1 MPETPQPQP
10 THTPK
15 SPPPAGMEP
24 LPARSEPPP
33 AGTEPP
39 PAGTEPPP
47 ARTEPPHAGAGE
59 RASLTAFLQY
69 QRETLAMKCAGLTAG
84 QLKERAVPPS
94 DMSLLGLVRHLA
106 EVERSWF
113 GNVLNQEAAR
123 ADRTGRVP
131 GERADFDVADADPDE
146 AFAVWH
152 AECARSRAVVDG
164 LDSLDH
170 TVDFRGD
177 AYSLRYVLTH
187 MIEEYA
193 RHNGH
198 ADLLRERIDGATG
211 E

>member
-10 THTPK
+10 ARTPK
-15 SPPPAGMEP
+15 SPPA
-24 LPARSEPPP
+24 
-33 AGTEPP
+33 
-39 PAGTEPPP
+39 PP
-47 ARTEPPHAGAGE
+47 ARTAPPHAGAGE
-59 RASLTAFLQY
+59 RASLVAFLQY

-94 DMSLLGLVRHLA
+94 GMSLLGLVRHLA

-113 GNVLNQEAAR
+113 RNVLSQEAVR
-123 ADRTGRVP
+123 ANWQGRVP
-131 GERADFDVADADPDE
+131 GEHADFDVADADPDE

-164 LDSLDH
+164 LDSLDF
-170 TVDFRGD
+170 TVGFRGD
-177 AYSLRYVLTH
+177 SYSLRYVLTH

>member
-1 MPETPQPQP
+1 MPPEETPTPAPAPQP
-10 THTPK
+10 TP
-15 SPPPAGMEP
+15 
-24 LPARSEPPP
+24 R
-33 AGTEPP
+33 
-39 PAGTEPPP
+39 
-47 ARTEPPHAGAGE
+47 RTDPPHAAADE

-69 QRETLAMKCAGLTAG
+69 QRETLAMKCAGLTAE

-113 GNVLNQEAAR
+113 RNVLNGEAAH
-123 ADRTGRVP
+123 AHWQGRVP
-131 GERADFDVADADPDE
+131 GEPADFDVADADPDE
-146 AFAVWH
+146 AFETWH
-152 AECARSRAVVDG
+152 AECARSRGIVEALNG
-164 LDSLDH
+164 PGSLDT

-177 AYSLRYVLTH
+177 TYSLRYILTH
-187 MIEEYA
+187 LIEEYA